1 MSRPCLSTHHVK
13 PSFFNDLVKS
23 LDLKWGRSDADFH
36 HIFLKERPHAPS
48 LVLAQPKEIKRKQMV
63 SPLVPFLPVFDA
75 WKPLIHHRSANFK
88 TGVGNSGSPYR
99 QSSPSFPDVKY
110 CWQCFRF
117 MDYRVLK
124 RKLQSQ
130 KEIILG
136 SRLSHGLVQ
145 GTSLWEQL

>member
-1 MSRPCLSTHHVK
+1 MFVDAPCEAKLFQRSGQIFGPQVGQERCRF
-13 PSFFNDLVKS
+13 PSHFSQGKTPCTL
-23 LDLKWGRSDADFH
+23 
-36 HIFLKERPHAPS
+36 
-48 LVLAQPKEIKRKQMV
+48 LAQPKEIKRKQMV

-145 GTSLWEQL
+145 GTAL